1 MKHLIFLIL
10 LSILFYI
17 QKYYETF
24 LINEDKWLDYRLG
37 DIVCNYFRDKKQYNY
52 LKKIEKR
59 LPNSIGGLYI
69 KNTQN
74 LDRSKQ
80 SYNYDL
86 LNGII
91 NGIINKKKINLPEK
105 DDIVIHIRLGD
116 IIKGETKDN
125 IKFQSNH
132 WYGTNIGKLEEQIKG
147 IKNLKKVYIV
157 YGSHTKNI
165 NIGLNNK
172 YLDNIT
178 KMLEKNSIKP
188 ILRNRNPD
196 DDFIFMAKSKKFIR
210 SGGGFSNVISNLVKK
225 NGGVVYVPK

>member
-24 LINEDKWLDYRLG
+24 LINEDKCLDYRLG